1 MYFADKVF
9 INGKFY
15 TMESE
20 GKYAEAVAVKDGK
33 FIFVGT
39 TEEAVELAKGEIID
53 LQGAPVLPAFT
64 DTHIHLV
71 MDCEARQRADLK
83 GACSIGEVL
92 KLMKEKAE
100 NIPHGRWVQGTGLHI
115 EHIKEQR
122 FPDRHDLDKI
132 AKDVPILVQSYCGH
146 IFMLNSKA
154 LEKAGIGK
162 GFKWHIDGLVDFD
175 DDGEPT
181 GIVREGIYNDCILP
195 AMGPI
200 LPTYDIKKEALY
212 GELKE
217 CVKNGIVCA
226 STYTSYSGDPLEY
239 LYQYKELEDEGRL
252 PVRIILNSSAPL
264 AKSIGAVTGIGNE
277 NIMIGAKKLF
287 SDGSLNSRSAALFEG
302 YSDEPETYGVLVHD
316 QKEMNKEVLEAYQY
330 GMEVSV
336 HAIGDR
342 AMEMVITAAENAV
355 KVCGVKKHFRIIHA
369 MLPAAGHIERMK
381 KLPVILDVQPIF
393 LRNWVDLC
401 EERIGKERMQHF
413 MPLKSY
419 MDAGMVVTGGSDAP
433 VEDINPLLGIE
444 CAVTRTVP
452 GEESGKALVPKECI
466 SVFQAVSMFTKNA
479 AFCTDQEKVRGT
491 ITPGKLADFIV
502 LSKDIFTIPKKEIHK
517 IKVEK
522 TIKGGVI
529 VYESVND

>member
-1 MYFADKVF
+1 
-9 INGKFY
+9 
-15 TMESE
+15 
-20 GKYAEAVAVKDGK
+20 
-33 FIFVGT
+33 
-39 TEEAVELAKGEIID
+39 
-53 LQGAPVLPAFT
+53 
-64 DTHIHLV
+64 
-71 MDCEARQRADLK
+71 
-83 GACSIGEVL
+83 
-92 KLMKEKAE
+92 
-100 NIPHGRWVQGTGLHI
+100 
-115 EHIKEQR
+115 
-122 FPDRHDLDKI
+122 
-132 AKDVPILVQSYCGH
+132 
-146 IFMLNSKA
+146 
-154 LEKAGIGK
+154 
-162 GFKWHIDGLVDFD
+162 
-175 DDGEPT
+175 
-181 GIVREGIYNDCILP
+181 
-195 AMGPI
+195 
-200 LPTYDIKKEALY
+200 
-212 GELKE
+212 
-217 CVKNGIVCA
+217 
-226 STYTSYSGDPLEY
+226 
-239 LYQYKELEDEGRL
+239 
-252 PVRIILNSSAPL
+252 
-264 AKSIGAVTGIGNE
+264 
-277 NIMIGAKKLF
+277 MIGAKKLF